1 MSHQLSLADLA
12 LLHPIAE
19 REARRVCRIARLP
32 AQEREDIRQDLLL
45 DLLTRL
51 PAFDPARGSLA
62 AFATIC
68 FRHHGARLA
77 ERIRRERDRRH
88 PAALDDSTA
97 GEDGEEAL
105 TLADL
110 IPESEGHAAWC
121 GQPTDRIAA
130 LERRLD
136 LGRAGTALDARD
148 HPLCAALAEHT
159 PHELGRH
166 GPLPRSVLYR
176 RIREMRLRLLAAG
189 IAAAA

>member
-1 MSHQLSLADLA
+1 MPHQLSLADLA

-19 REARRVCRIARLP
+19 RAARRVCRIARLP

-62 AFATIC
+62 AFATVC
-68 FRHHGARLA
+68 FRHRGIRLAARL
-77 ERIRRERDRRH
+77 RRERDGRH
-88 PAALDDSTA
+88 PASLDAPIA
-97 GEDGEEAL
+97 GADGEEVS
-105 TLADL
+105 LAEL

-136 LGRAGTALDARD
+136 LGRAGAALDERD

-159 PHELGRH
+159 PHELGRR

-176 RIREMRLRLLAAG
+176 RIAEMRLRLFAAG